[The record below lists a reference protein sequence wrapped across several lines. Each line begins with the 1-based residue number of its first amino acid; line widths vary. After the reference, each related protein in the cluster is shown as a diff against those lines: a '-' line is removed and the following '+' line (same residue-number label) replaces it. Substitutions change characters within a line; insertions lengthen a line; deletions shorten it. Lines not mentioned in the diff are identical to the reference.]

1 MSVSYP
7 HLRTQADETQVPH
20 RDTTGRPP
28 ARVAAQRS

>member
-20 RDTTGRPP
+20 RDTTGRP